1 MSTIS
6 SKGKGKEKNKEV
18 QHVHIECASRK
29 WRVDGTS
36 SYKTPAY
43 TQTATPAKW
52 TLRALE
58 EDDCEVIEWNGRAHI
73 TSTDPKVIVDAEGRI
88 IAVLLGRPEG
98 DDWDEVIKEME
109 RLMKA
114 LHRRGRKLGIFS
126 AKKESHRR
134 GKFDILN
141 DALTMGPG
149 QRAVPTPLASF
160 LEK

>member
-1 MSTIS
+1 
-6 SKGKGKEKNKEV
+6 
-18 QHVHIECASRK
+18 
-29 WRVDGTS
+29 
-36 SYKTPAY
+36 
-43 TQTATPAKW
+43 
-52 TLRALE
+52 
-58 EDDCEVIEWNGRAHI
+58 
-73 TSTDPKVIVDAEGRI
+73 VIVDAEGRI

-149 QRAVPTPLASF
+149 QRVRLLFFPLDSKVLSFFSTGNLLHTRQYRHLLHHFLKSKAARRIIGFQSSASMSPIPF
-160 LEK
+160 SRSGADTFQVV